1 MNIFIKTI
9 LCIVL
14 SAIAAHKLFIIICEI
29 KIEEPAPRYV
39 FWRKVIL
46 PLIFCSL
53 LCVIIVLGI

>member
-14 SAIAAHKLFIIICEI
+14 SAIAAHKLFMLVCEM
-29 KIEEPAPRYV
+29 KIEEPAPRRV

-53 LCVIIVLGI
+53 LCVIVTFGV

>member
-39 FWRKVIL
+39 FL
-46 PLIFCSL
+46 A
-53 LCVIIVLGI
+53 